1 MVVKLRLM
9 LGILIGIVGLLAI
22 RGISYAQTVAQGYST
37 ASTLQ
42 YGQIVQLVAKTSGK
56 VEALTQSNSSKMFG
70 VVINPNASVL
80 SLSQTG
86 SGQQVYVSTS
96 GNYPVLV
103 DNENGAIYSGDYVS
117 VSTVAGI
124 GDNAGSNNITVLGKA
139 TSNFLGSN
147 DSLGQVNVKE
157 ANGRTATL
165 QIGTVT
171 VSINITSN
179 PLHQSNI
186 LPIISRFGQNVTN
199 KSVSTIKSYL
209 SLLILLAS
217 FIIAGVILYAGIRS
231 SITAVGRNPL
241 SKRSV
246 MRSLA
251 QVIITSFT
259 VVIVGV
265 FAVYLLLRY

>member
-1 MVVKLRLM
+1 
-9 LGILIGIVGLLAI
+9 
-22 RGISYAQTVAQGYST
+22 
-37 ASTLQ
+37 
-42 YGQIVQLVAKTSGK
+42 
-56 VEALTQSNSSKMFG
+56 
-70 VVINPNASVL
+70 
-80 SLSQTG
+80 
-86 SGQQVYVSTS
+86 
-96 GNYPVLV
+96 
-103 DNENGAIYSGDYVS
+103 
-117 VSTVAGI
+117 
-124 GDNAGSNNITVLGKA
+124 
-139 TSNFLGSN
+139 
-147 DSLGQVNVKE
+147 
-157 ANGRTATL
+157 
-165 QIGTVT
+165 
-171 VSINITSN
+171 
-179 PLHQSNI
+179 